1 MAPVAVVSTA
11 QCVDQL
17 RSTREYVLAQV
28 VQRRL
33 DQTGRTLIFCVA
45 MLIVLTPSIT
55 VEVGVQSVCHDVA
68 GECESGATI
77 EAEFV
82 EEEGHDSVA
91 FVVMQQSLD
100 QLQFKGV
107 YLIMRTIHNINS
119 ISISIYNTIQYNT
132 IHNQYIIQSY
142 FIMM

>member
-1 MAPVAVVSTA
+1 M
-11 QCVDQL
+11 
-17 RSTREYVLAQV
+17 QV

-68 GECESGATI
+68 GECKSGATI